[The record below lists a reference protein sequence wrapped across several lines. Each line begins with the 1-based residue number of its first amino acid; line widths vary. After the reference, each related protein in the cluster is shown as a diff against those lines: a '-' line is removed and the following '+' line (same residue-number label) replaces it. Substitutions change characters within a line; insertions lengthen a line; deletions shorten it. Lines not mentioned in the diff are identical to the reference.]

1 MPCHLLQFGRQL
13 HATNLLEQVTGH
25 VLKQVDH
32 VVLVNKRHL
41 AVDLCKLGLTIS
53 AKILVAE
60 TFCYLEIAVKARHHE
75 QLLQRLRTLRQSI
88 ELTWVHARRHHKVAC
103 AFRCAAYED
112 WGFHL
117 YEVARIKE
125 VANQYGHAVAQLQ
138 VFAHA

>member
-41 AVDLCKLGLTIS
+41 AVDLCKLGLTVS

-60 TFCYLEIAVKARHHE
+60 TFRYLEVTVETAHHE
-75 QLLQRLRTLRQSI
+75 QLLKGLGALWQSV
-88 ELTWVHARRHHKVAC
+88 ELTGVHA
-103 AFRCAAYED
+103 
-112 WGFHL
+112 
-117 YEVARIKE
+117 
-125 VANQYGHAVAQLQ
+125 
-138 VFAHA
+138 